1 MKVDICSHRNAAA
14 LLSEQPKTYDVIL
27 IFNPGG
33 RYDNEDYLTAIRQ
46 HANRICEL
54 EFDDVEFP
62 RDRHQMPEARHVR
75 SAVDFAADKEQLVVT
90 CTAGMSRSA
99 ALAYV
104 VACTKMD
111 PVEAVKVLDP
121 NRHTPNE
128 KVVFLGYDF
137 LGRPAEMLEAYARFK
152 DEMSLRYRF

>member
-1 MKVDICSHRNAAA
+1 MTVEIHSHRAASV
-14 LLSEQPKTYDVIL
+14 LLAENPKKYDVIL
-27 IFNPGG
+27 VTNPGG
-33 RYDNEDYLTAIRQ
+33 RYDNEEYLQAIHRF
-46 HANRICEL
+46 ARRLCVL

-62 RDRHQMPEARHVR
+62 RDRHQMPESHHVQ
-75 SAVDFAADKEQLVVT
+75 SALNFAADKDGLIVT

-104 VACTKMD
+104 VACSKMD

-128 KVVFLGYDF
+128 KVVFLGYDI
-137 LGRPAEMLEAYARFK
+137 LGHPNMLEAYARFK
-152 DEMSLRYRF
+152 DEMSLRYKF